1 MNKLKLPL
9 LLAALAGSIFAPAGA
24 HAADTIMSS
33 SYSIKVDAAPDGADH
48 GFKSLVLPSW
58 SRSLSDEDGLSS
70 ADRLELAKYRDS
82 LAFAEREAVREHE
95 IRKER
100 IRKDGYVPAFVGP
113 LAFFGIFILIG
124 VPILGLFFYLTYRTN
139 RRHRQEE
146 LRLDTIRELVR
157 SGQPVT
163 SGVICAI
170 NNRYGSPLQSAAG
183 HLHQALGRPAAAP
196 TAPDAPATP
205 AATPTGEE
213 AAAEGDP
220 APDAAEDELALAE
233 ATAQATGSLTMQ
245 DMEYILKKCLI
256 GILCVVTGY
265 ISGVEWFGWILL
277 LVGFYFLAQGG
288 ARLWYYHRMEADRRK
303 HKA

>member
-9 LLAALAGSIFAPAGA
+9 LLAALAGSILASDDAL
-24 HAADTIMSS
+24 AADTLMSS
-33 SYSIKVDAAPDGADH
+33 TYSIKVDAAPDGADH

-58 SRSLSDEDGLSS
+58 SRSLSDEEGLSS

-100 IRKDGYVPAFVGP
+100 MRKDSYVPAFVGP
-113 LAFFGIFILIG
+113 LAFFGVFILFG
-124 VPILGLFFYLTYRTN
+124 VPFLGLFGYLFYRMN
-139 RRHRQEE
+139 RHHRQEE
-146 LRLDTIRELVR
+146 LRLNTIRELAR
-157 SGQPVT
+157 SGQAVT
-163 SGVICAI
+163 PALVDAI
-170 NNRYGSPLQSAAG
+170 NDRTPRRTVAPMSASR
-183 HLHQALGRPAAAP
+183 HLHQMLGH
-196 TAPDAPATP
+196 
-205 AATPTGEE
+205 
-213 AAAEGDP
+213 AESP
-220 APDAAEDELALAE
+220 APDAAAQPDGSAPTADGTTPTADDAPALLAPE
-233 ATAQATGSLTMQ
+233 TADTASTRLTME

-288 ARLWYYHRMEADRRK
+288 ARLWYYHRQESDRRK